1 MEPQTFEMF
10 VRRGVKNILVSRD
23 INFYNDDE
31 MNALADVITEFI
43 LGLFMFASPRVYRE
57 AEKLRNMPEKLV
69 FRYADGTVA
78 AVVNHEELSNWN
90 TELHLS
96 QEHAKSE

>member
-23 INFYNDDE
+23 INFYSDDE

-43 LGLFMFASPRVYRE
+43 LGLFMFASNRVYRE
-57 AEKLRNMPEKLV
+57 ADWN
-69 FRYADGTVA
+69 ADL
-78 AVVNHEELSNWN
+78 NREPS
-90 TELHLS
+90 
-96 QEHAKSE
+96 KPK